1 MTETTMTE
9 EVLEPDLSICDPHH
23 HLWDFPT
30 SRYLLPELLADL
42 GQGHRV
48 ESTVYME
55 CGAFYNAHATKA
67 LAPVG
72 ETEFV
77 TGVAAMADSG
87 RYGAVRACAGIVGFA
102 DLTLGVGVDEVLAAH
117 VRAGGGRFRGIR
129 HAASWHASDQIRNGH
144 TNPPEGLYGRE
155 DFRQGF
161 GRLAAHGLSF
171 DAWQYHTQLSD
182 VISLAR
188 AFPETAIM
196 LNHVGGPLGIGP
208 YAGRGDEVFADWSR
222 GIRELATCANVWV
235 KLGGLGMAITGLGFN
250 KRPATS
256 VEIADAWRPY
266 LETCIEAFGV
276 GRGLFESNYPVDGVS
291 CSYGILW
298 NAFKRVAV
306 GAPADEKARLFRD
319 NALEFYRLDLGV

>member
-1 MTETTMTE
+1 MTED
-9 EVLEPDLSICDPHH
+9 VLEPDLPICDPHH

-30 SRYLLPELLADL
+30 NRYLLPELLADL

-55 CGAFYNAHATKA
+55 CGAFYSAHATKA

-102 DLTLGVGVDEVLAAH
+102 DLTLGAAVDEVLAAH
-117 VRAGGGRFRGIR
+117 IRAGGGRFRGIR
-129 HAASWHASDQIRNGH
+129 HAGSWHPSDQIRNGH

-161 GRLAAHGLSF
+161 RRLAAHGLSF
-171 DAWQYHTQLSD
+171 DAWQYHTQLSE
-182 VISLAR
+182 VIALAR

-208 YAGRGDEVFADWSR
+208 YAARRDEVFADWSR
-222 GIRELATCANVWV
+222 DIRELATCANVWV

-250 KRPATS
+250 KRAATS

-291 CSYGILW
+291 CSYGVLW
-298 NAFKRVAV
+298 NAFKRVAA
-306 GAPADEKARLFRD
+306 GASGDEKARLFRD